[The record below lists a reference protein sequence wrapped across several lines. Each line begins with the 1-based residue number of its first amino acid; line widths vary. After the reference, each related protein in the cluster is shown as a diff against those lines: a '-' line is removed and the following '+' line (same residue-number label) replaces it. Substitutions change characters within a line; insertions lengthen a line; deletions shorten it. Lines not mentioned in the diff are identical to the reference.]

1 MTYVSEF
8 SLISDQSKSQTSSVF
23 NATVG
28 GGRACFPAPCLFETV
43 GDPAEAS
50 DLAAARPALLAHLL
64 GVLRRE
70 HATGRWRA
78 QKPEEVSLERSG
90 YDTARRAH
98 EERLTRIFTPRP
110 HSEFAK
116 TKGNI
121 PEYGNFSNYGAFM
134 VRQTGKTF

>member
-1 MTYVSEF
+1 MLAPRDATYAWH
-8 SLISDQSKSQTSSVF
+8 T
-23 NATVG
+23 ATMKRG
-28 GGRACFPAPCLFETV
+28 GPLVDARTGARGRV
-43 GDPAEAS
+43 
-50 DLAAARPALLAHLL
+50 
-64 GVLRRE
+64 RRE

-78 QKPEEVSLERSG
+78 QKPEEVSLERHG

-110 HSEFAK
+110 HNEFAK
-116 TKGNI
+116 TKGNK